1 MSQMPKSIL
10 GHLPG
15 EIEMA
20 NLPKPVKDILKN
32 FVEQMQRVYQYIKND
47 MNTAGYVED
56 SDMVSPDL
64 IEQDTEVWI
73 IIGPLISS
81 LDGTTPVE
89 SLVLGDITA
98 AIYKGVT
105 RSVLTLS
112 SGNFVELEDGYIKLK
127 LTASDTDTAGRL
139 LITLRDDDVF
149 LSKSRELWV
158 K

>member
-1 MSQMPKSIL
+1 MPKSIL